1 MKTAKN
7 LTFLP
12 LAAFLWANTA
22 LGSPLCQD
30 ALSKGPCADTFTKS
44 GEVLPKNLASIDT
57 YLWIEGEIKTHQEIY
72 RQKKD
77 LYADMFRYLDGR
89 EMNNKKLE
97 PQIEKEW
104 EGTKEDFRTL
114 YQISINVRAVQARL
128 QYCYTSNGGCG
139 PVRRLELEDQLAL
152 VQRSKALL
160 LAKRPILSH
169 TGIEEYIKKQIQDFK
184 NDDIP
189 TPPNVIKDLV
199 KNASR
204 ETAQTLLDK
213 VYSYDRYL
221 NDPQAPLPHKN
232 NGAYAKKYLEN
243 LTSNHPQIVDDL
255 LDRFEMI
262 PPPADKQNML
272 CSLSQKREKERKR
285 DAMVKVGVETSLFI
299 APFLLGP
306 WGRAGVFGLEGALGA
321 KLLRWGLTAKEIEQA
336 AWLSKA
342 AVGLSTNALQTIEV
356 IKIGE
361 TCKNLEQKYFVS
373 ADTSKFQALA
383 DCKTEYQDTMFIAS
397 MGWALALAPEI
408 PGPVLKFYKAKF
420 TPQLTSTAATSS
432 QIGASLKSSPL
443 EKNQWAKEFT
453 TKDQGTFT
461 YMDLSKIERVSDQHM
476 KSLPDDYWKFVGDI
490 YSERL
495 NLTPDE
501 IKGFIKSSQDFAPRT
516 KLIVNTPGP
525 VKDAQNFKGGVGV
538 VISGKSDDLLP
549 LEKAIGKKL
558 ERKPGEKSA
567 EIVRL
572 TVSKDAD
579 AEKLSKS
586 LINQAA
592 GLVLSDPEIKTVY
605 IYTSKI
611 HRRLYSKLGVTPTN
625 ISAVSD
631 RDVLVTLKREDIEK
645 LLSNT
650 MN

>member
-1 MKTAKN
+1 MKTLKILLFSLITLVYSNNAW
-7 LTFLP
+7 T
-12 LAAFLWANTA
+12 
-22 LGSPLCQD
+22 SPLCQES
-30 ALSKGPCADTFTKS
+30 ALGNAPCNNTLLKS
-44 GEVLPKNLASIDT
+44 GEVIPSALSSIDT

-97 PQIEKEW
+97 PQIKKEW
-104 EGTKEDFRTL
+104 EGTEEDFQTL
-114 YQISINVRAVQARL
+114 YQLSINIRAVQARL

-139 PVRRLELEDQLAL
+139 PVRRMELEDQLAM

-169 TGIEEYIKKQIQDFK
+169 SGIEEYIKKRVQDFK

-189 TPPNVIKDLV
+189 VPANDVKNLV

-213 VYSYDRYL
+213 VYSYERYL
-221 NDPQAPLPHKN
+221 NDRNAPLTHKN

-262 PPPADKQNML
+262 PPPADKQGML

-285 DAMVKVGVETSLFI
+285 DAMVKAGVETSLFI

-336 AWLSKA
+336 AWLSRA
-342 AVGLSTNALQTIEV
+342 AVGLSTNALQTAEV
-356 IKIGE
+356 MKLGE

-373 ADTSKFQALA
+373 ADTSKFQALS
-383 DCKTEYQDTMFIAS
+383 DCKTEYQDSMFIAS
-397 MGWALALAPEI
+397 MGWAMAVAPEI

-420 TPQLTSTAATSS
+420 TPQLTSTTTASS
-432 QIGASLKSSPL
+432 QIGANLKSTPL
-443 EKNQWAKEFT
+443 AKNQWAKEFT

-516 KLIVNTPGP
+516 KLIVNTPGS
-525 VKDAQNFKGGVGV
+525 VKDTQNFKGGVGV

-558 ERKPGEKSA
+558 ERNPGEKSA

-592 GLVLSDPEIKTVY
+592 GLVLQDPAIKTVY

-611 HRRLYSKLGVTPTN
+611 HRRLYGKLGVTPTN

-631 RDVLVTLKREDIEK
+631 RDVLITLKREDIEK

>member
-1 MKTAKN
+1 M
-7 LTFLP
+7 
-12 LAAFLWANTA
+12 
-22 LGSPLCQD
+22 
-30 ALSKGPCADTFTKS
+30 
-44 GEVLPKNLASIDT
+44 
-57 YLWIEGEIKTHQEIY
+57 
-72 RQKKD
+72 
-77 LYADMFRYLDGR
+77 
-89 EMNNKKLE
+89 
-97 PQIEKEW
+97 
-104 EGTKEDFRTL
+104 
-114 YQISINVRAVQARL
+114 
-128 QYCYTSNGGCG
+128 
-139 PVRRLELEDQLAL
+139 
-152 VQRSKALL
+152 
-160 LAKRPILSH
+160 
-169 TGIEEYIKKQIQDFK
+169 
-184 NDDIP
+184 
-189 TPPNVIKDLV
+189 
-199 KNASR
+199 
-204 ETAQTLLDK
+204 
-213 VYSYDRYL
+213 
-221 NDPQAPLPHKN
+221 
-232 NGAYAKKYLEN
+232 
-243 LTSNHPQIVDDL
+243 
-255 LDRFEMI
+255 DRFEMI
-262 PPPADKQNML
+262 PPPADKQGML

-285 DAMVKVGVETSLFI
+285 DAMVKAGVETSLFI

-336 AWLSKA
+336 AWLSRA
-342 AVGLSTNALQTIEV
+342 AVGLSTNALQTAEV
-356 IKIGE
+356 MKLGE

-373 ADTSKFQALA
+373 ADTSKFQALS
-383 DCKTEYQDTMFIAS
+383 DCKTEYQDSMFIAS
-397 MGWALALAPEI
+397 MGWAMAMAPEI

-420 TPQLTSTAATSS
+420 TPQLTSITTSSS
-432 QIGASLKSSPL
+432 QIGANLKSTPL
-443 EKNQWAKEFT
+443 AKNQWAKEFT

-516 KLIVNTPGP
+516 KLIVNTPGS

-592 GLVLSDPEIKTVY
+592 GLVLQDPEIKTVY

-611 HRRLYSKLGVTPTN
+611 HRRLYGKLGVTPTN

-631 RDVLVTLKREDIEK
+631 RDVLITLKREDIEK